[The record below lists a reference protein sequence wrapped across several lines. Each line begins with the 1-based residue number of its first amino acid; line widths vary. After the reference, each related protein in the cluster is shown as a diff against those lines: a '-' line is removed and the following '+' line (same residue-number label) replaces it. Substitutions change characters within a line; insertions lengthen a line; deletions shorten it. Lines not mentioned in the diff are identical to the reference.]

1 MLNREHKKILVLS
14 SLVVLSGCETLPTQ
28 PDVAKDPNK
37 LVVQR
42 ATERWQALIKGDLDQ
57 AYTYLSIGSRQTQP
71 IDIYKAKIKPG
82 LWRAVEVKSSECDKE
97 LCKVQLELIYD
108 YKDFKGIKTSIQ
120 ESWIIEN
127 NNVWYVLKQ

>member
-1 MLNREHKKILVLS
+1 MLNRECKKILMLS
-14 SLVVLSGCETLPTQ
+14 LVVVLSGCETVPTQ

-37 LVVQR
+37 LVAQR
-42 ATERWQALIKGDLDQ
+42 AIERWQALIKGDLDQ
-57 AYTYLSIGSRQTQP
+57 AYTYLSAGSRQAQS

-82 LWRAVEVKSSECDKE
+82 LWRAVDVKSSECDKE
-97 LCKVQLELIYD
+97 LCKVQLELTYD
-108 YKDFKGIKTSIQ
+108 YKDFKGIKTPIN